1 MQGNRTQLV
10 LLCLFAVA
18 LLVADRIL
26 RIEPILR
33 GVPVRVAEPFQ
44 SRTLAGPGAD
54 ANGPGQRCGLEG
66 QLCPDTFRCAN
77 GFCISEVAAA
87 PKERV
92 PLPVV

>member
-1 MQGNRTQLV
+1 MQGNRIQLV

-26 RIEPILR
+26 RIEPFLQGIPTR
-33 GVPVRVAEPFQ
+33 AAEPFR
-44 SRTLAGPGAD
+44 SGASAGPGAD

-66 QLCPDTFRCAN
+66 HLCPDTFRCAN

-87 PKERV
+87 PKERA